1 METDNRH
8 IDITRAAMTLGLW
21 LGLYQTIKLSLIP
34 LSLKHPV
41 FSLLFMAMAIGVP
54 FIAWK
59 LVRNFR
65 DRQAG
70 GVFPF
75 IISWGLSIMTFL
87 FATMISSV
95 AAYTYL
101 RYLDNGAV
109 IAGLDRQMEEA
120 LAILATAP
128 TNAAGTEDMI
138 AEMRVFIDLLNSLTP
153 LQATRQIIGVS
164 LSWGNIFSLIIAIS
178 TSMTKRTKDK

>member
-1 METDNRH
+1 MGTEKQH
-8 IDITRAAMTLGLW
+8 IDITRTAMTLGLW

-34 LSLKHPV
+34 LSLKYSV
-41 FSLLFMAMAIGVP
+41 FSLLFLASAIGVP

-59 LVRNFR
+59 LVRDFR
-65 DRQAG
+65 DRQTD

-75 IISWGLSIMTFL
+75 IISWALSIMTFL

-95 AAYTYL
+95 AAYIYL

-109 IAGLDRQMEEA
+109 VAGLTRQMEETMA
-120 LAILATAP
+120 LLSTAS
-128 TNAAGTEDMI
+128 TTAAGTEDMM
-138 AEMRVFIDLLNSLTP
+138 AEMRVFLDLLSSMTP

-164 LSWGNIFSLIIAIS
+164 LSWGNIFSLIIAIF
-178 TSMTKRTKDK
+178 TSVIKKTKDR